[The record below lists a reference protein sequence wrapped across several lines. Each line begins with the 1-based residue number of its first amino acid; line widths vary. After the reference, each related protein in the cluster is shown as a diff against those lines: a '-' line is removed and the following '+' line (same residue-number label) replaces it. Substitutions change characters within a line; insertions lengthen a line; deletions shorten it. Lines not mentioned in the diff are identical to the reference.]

1 MAKQDTADVI
11 YVDVPTFIRLL
22 ELAHEDVDNDMD
34 LHDIAEKMIQ
44 LSQKQV
50 VTMADYDN
58 IVSFMKQQG
67 DDQDSYGGD
76 DEYSAELENI
86 RRLGGMNRGS

>member
-50 VTMADYDN
+50 VTMADYDE
-58 IVSFMKQQG
+58 VVGFMQKQG
-67 DDQDSYGGD
+67 DDSEDGYD
-76 DEYSAELENI
+76 KEMEAI